1 MAIKSFSLMNLLL
14 PLWLTNHNR
23 ASKARRRQISQRP
36 TSNAYAHIPTYVC
49 IYTGM
54 YVVVS
59 NQLCNIFCENR
70 MIQM

>member
-36 TSNAYAHIPTYVC
+36 TSNAYAHIPTYVYRVC
-49 IYTGM
+49 M

-59 NQLCNIFCENR
+59 NQLCHIFCENR